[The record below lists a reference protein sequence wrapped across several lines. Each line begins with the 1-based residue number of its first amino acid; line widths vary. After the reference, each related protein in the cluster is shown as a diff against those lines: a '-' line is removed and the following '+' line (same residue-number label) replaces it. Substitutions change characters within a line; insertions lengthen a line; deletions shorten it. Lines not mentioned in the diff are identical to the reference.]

1 MRMRRVV
8 CAVAALAL
16 LFGAAACNATTGSS
30 TGGAKSTLTAANLAP
45 RLIAAQA
52 KAGSVHVDGTI
63 AGGGTAGQVS
73 LAGDVRLAGR
83 HTAAHFTMSLAGVGE
98 GIEAIVLNSVMYLKL
113 PMLSSSKP
121 WLRMDLNSG
130 PMAVMRSLNTTSM
143 LNGLKGALAL
153 KPVGEETVNGVSTTH
168 YTVTVDAAKALKAQG
183 IPSSSLGGT
192 VPKQLTYDLW
202 VSKDDLVR
210 KITMSLSSFSVNLN
224 FSNYGKPVTVTA
236 PPANQVSQHS
246 AFPG

>member
-1 MRMRRVV
+1 MRVRRIVS
-8 CAVAALAL
+8 ALAALL
-16 LFGAAACNATTGSS
+16 LVFGMAGCNATNGSS
-30 TGGAKSTLTAANLAP
+30 AGAKTTLTAANLAP

-63 AGGGTAGQVS
+63 TGGGTAGQVS
-73 LAGDVRLAGR
+73 LAGDVRLAGG

-121 WLRMDLNSG
+121 WLKTDLNSG

-153 KPVGEETVNGVSTTH
+153 KPLGQETVNGVSATH
-168 YTVTVDAAKALKAQG
+168 YTVTVNAAKALKAQG
-183 IPSSSLGGT
+183 IPSSSVGGT
-192 VPKQLTYDLW
+192 VPKQLSYDLW
-202 VSKDDLVR
+202 VSSDDLVR
-210 KITMSLSSFSVNLN
+210 KISMSLSSFSVNLN
-224 FSNYGKPVTVTA
+224 FSHYGKPVTVTA
-236 PPANQVSQHS
+236 PPASQVTQHS
-246 AFPG
+246 AFAS